1 MIRRHIKIFIL
12 AAAEL
17 VFLLLMIAGSMGD
30 AASLCFQPADFADNV
45 RDRANIIID
54 DIGVH
59 IVYDEDF
66 VDYDAEGRPLG
77 EDLLTGKF
85 AIGSGAYRITVD
97 YDADDEAGY
106 AELYSENWITETISV
121 KTDLKAGRDQA
132 SSIVYIPFGRSL
144 HDIQINIH
152 YTGPGNLTVYG
163 IQMDELVS
171 YRWVP
176 IAGYLLLFILLDAL
190 LWITFARSGYPVR
203 AWIRRNYEFPVLLV
217 IVFLASLPDIADF
230 LYVGHDMDFHLAR
243 IIAVSHEISYG
254 QFPVRMLTDMLH
266 GYGYPTSTFYCDL
279 FMYPFALLYLL
290 GVPLRMC
297 WQMYALMINAVTVC
311 ISYLSFTRIAGRK
324 DAGVVGA
331 AVYSLSAYRIVD
343 IYLRCAMGEF
353 TALAFI
359 PLVLLGIWIIYYED
373 DRKNDGWIFL
383 GSGMTAVALCH
394 LLSLEMVSLFLIL
407 FCLLEYRKTFTKRM
421 LSSIGRAALMTVL
434 LSCWFI
440 FPMLLS
446 MRDIGISMYE
456 HQTYIQSEGAY
467 PAQVFNLFMRG
478 TGYSTAGTPMEM
490 PLSIGGGM
498 ITALSLLLFAIMKPG
513 TGNKARQ
520 RTALILVSVSLVF
533 SMYFFPWDS
542 LASLSEGRFDT
553 LSRLARMVQ
562 YPWRFLEIATAVLS
576 LSAVCILTQIRD
588 SGSDRGGTVFGIWTG
603 LLLLGTVLSLG
614 SFYDPFINEADTTRA
629 SDEYYLDKSIGREE
643 YLPSGA
649 GRLLDL
655 PLEPEADGGAQIL
668 SYETA
673 DGERRLRL
681 KSEKEGGAVL
691 IPVFAYPG
699 YHAEDVDL
707 QTEMA
712 IYSGENARIK
722 LEVPAG
728 YDGTIRVFYSEPK
741 LWRVFEIIS
750 IVSAAALAVILLRRR
765 DSRSCEPGVGKNK

>member
-1 MIRRHIKIFIL
+1 MIRRHLKLFIL

-17 VFLLLMIAGSMGD
+17 VFLLLMMAGSMGD
-30 AASLCFQPADFADNV
+30 AAYLYFQPADFADNV
-45 RDRANIIID
+45 KDRANIKID
-54 DIGVH
+54 DGIH
-59 IVYDEDF
+59 FVYDEDMAE
-66 VDYDAEGRPLG
+66 YDDEGRLLG

-85 AIGSGAYRITVD
+85 AIGSGAYSITVD
-97 YDADDEAGY
+97 YNADGEAGY
-106 AELYSENWITETISV
+106 AELFSESWITETVSV
-121 KTDLKAGRDQA
+121 KIDLKAGRDQA
-132 SSIVYIPFGRSL
+132 SSIVYIPFGRSM
-144 HDIQINIH
+144 HDIQMNIH

-163 IQMDELVS
+163 IRLDETVS

-176 IAGYLLLFILLDAL
+176 IVGYLMLFIMLDAL
-190 LWITFARSGYPVR
+190 LWIVFARSGCTARV
-203 AWIRRNYEFPVLLV
+203 WIRRHYEFPVLFFAV
-217 IVFLASLPDIADF
+217 VLASLPDIADF
-230 LYVGHDMDFHLAR
+230 LYVGHDMNFHLAR

-266 GYGYPTSTFYCDL
+266 GYGYPTSTFYCDF

-297 WQMYALMINAVTVC
+297 WQMYVLIINAFTVC
-311 ISYLSFTRIAGRK
+311 ISYLSFVRISGRK

-343 IYLRCAMGEF
+343 LYLRCAMGEF

-359 PLVLLGIWIIYYED
+359 PLVMLGIWLIYYEE
-373 DRKNDGWIFL
+373 DRKNDGWIYL

-394 LLSLEMVSLFLIL
+394 LLSLEMISLFLIL
-407 FCLLEYRKTFTKRM
+407 FCLLEYRRTLTKRT
-421 LSSIGRAALMTVL
+421 LISIGKAALMTVL

-446 MRDIGISMYE
+446 MREIGISMYE
-456 HQTYIQSEGAY
+456 HQKYIQAVGAY

-498 ITALSLLLFAIMKPG
+498 IIALSLLIFAIMKSG
-513 TGNKARQ
+513 TGDKARQ
-520 RTALILVSVSLVF
+520 RTALVIVSVSFVF

-542 LASLSEGRFDT
+542 LASIFDGRFDA

-576 LSAVCILTQIRD
+576 LAAVCILSRIK
-588 SGSDRGGTVFGIWTG
+588 GSVSNRCSMYFWVWTG
-603 LLLLGTVLSLG
+603 LLLLGTLLSLG

-629 SDEYYLDKSIGREE
+629 SDEYYLDKSIGGEE

-655 PLEPEADGGAQIL
+655 PLEPEADSGAQIL
-668 SYETA
+668 SYEAA

-681 KSEKEGGAVL
+681 RSEKEGGSVL

-699 YHAEDVDL
+699 YHVEDVDL
-707 QTEMA
+707 QTE
-712 IYSGENARIK
+712 IEFNSGENARIK
-722 LEVPAG
+722 IEVPAG
-728 YDGTIRVFYSEPK
+728 YDGMIRVYYSEPK